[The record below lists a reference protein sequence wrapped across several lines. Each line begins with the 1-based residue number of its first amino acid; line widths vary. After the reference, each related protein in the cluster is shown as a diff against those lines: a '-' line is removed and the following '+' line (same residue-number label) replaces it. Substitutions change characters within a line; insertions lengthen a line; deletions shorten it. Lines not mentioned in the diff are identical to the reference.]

1 MADQVN
7 GIGTQTAIDE
17 LENKQNNYLAE
28 QQRLNDQIVDKSLEK
43 TKLQT
48 DFEKKQY
55 EQEATK
61 TAKGL
66 YADYQKQNSNYG
78 ANAETI
84 ASQGLANSGY
94 SESSKVSLYNNY
106 QRNVTSIITELNREK
121 SVLDLQLNQA
131 SIDADIQ
138 RAQNLANT
146 YAQKMELAMNTYQL
160 RYNLYRDQ
168 VADEQWLKSYEL
180 QLRQLEMS
188 QANADRDYQLSLM
201 QLQNS

>member
-1 MADQVN
+1 MAEQVN

-28 QQRLNDQIVDKSLEK
+28 QQRLNDQIVDKGLEK

-48 DFEKKQY
+48 DFQRQQY
-55 EQEATK
+55 EQDATK

-66 YADYQKQNSNYG
+66 YADYQKQASNYG

-84 ASQGLANSGY
+84 ASQGLTNSGY
-94 SESSKVSLYNNY
+94 SESSRVNLYNNY
-106 QRNVTSIITELNREK
+106 QRNVTSIVTELNREK
-121 SVLDLQLNQA
+121 AQLDLQINQA
-131 SIDADIQ
+131 YIDADIQ
-138 RAQNLANT
+138 KAQNLANT

-160 RYNLYRDQ
+160 RYGLYRDQ
-168 VADEQWLKSYEL
+168 VADEQWQKQYEL